1 MMYDGMMH
9 GRMMWMMLCVFFGI
23 ILLAGVVLLILWAIN
38 SAGKGCSQ
46 AGEAAIDIL
55 NKRYASGE
63 IIREEFERM
72 KHDITQLG
80 DRS

>member
-1 MMYDGMMH
+1 MMHDGMMH
-9 GRMMWMMLCVFFGI
+9 GGMMWMMLCVFFGI

-38 SAGKGCSQ
+38 SAGKGRSQ

-55 NKRYASGE
+55 KKRYASGE
-63 IIREEFERM
+63 ITREEFERM

-80 DRS
+80 DSS